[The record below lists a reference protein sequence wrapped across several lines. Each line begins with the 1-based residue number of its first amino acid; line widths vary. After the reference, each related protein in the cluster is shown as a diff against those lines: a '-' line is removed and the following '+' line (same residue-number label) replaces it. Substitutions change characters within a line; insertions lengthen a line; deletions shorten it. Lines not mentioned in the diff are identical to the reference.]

1 MAEDKERTVQERYKQ
16 ELARYKKQ
24 VEDRAKKEDMKK
36 AA

>member
-1 MAEDKERTVQERYKQ
+1 MAEENRNVQERYKQ

-24 VEDRAKKEDMKK
+24 VEDRTKKDDTKK

>member
-1 MAEDKERTVQERYKQ
+1 MADKDREVQERYKQ

-24 VEDRAKKEDMKK
+24 VEERAKEKDTKK

>member
-1 MAEDKERTVQERYKQ
+1 MAEKDREVQERYKQ

-24 VEDRAKKEDMKK
+24 VEERAKKEETKK